1 MNQMHA
7 QYSKEFTSHLVSG
20 ISNELC
26 NEQMRQ
32 PRVEIKRMWQSR
44 IEIEYYSV
52 AYFECITK
60 FDAL

>member
-1 MNQMHA
+1 MKLDHTGSYWIIGSIRIVMILQLENFPSLRYMCKSQ
-7 QYSKEFTSHLVSG
+7 
-20 ISNELC
+20 
-26 NEQMRQ
+26 
-32 PRVEIKRMWQSR
+32 